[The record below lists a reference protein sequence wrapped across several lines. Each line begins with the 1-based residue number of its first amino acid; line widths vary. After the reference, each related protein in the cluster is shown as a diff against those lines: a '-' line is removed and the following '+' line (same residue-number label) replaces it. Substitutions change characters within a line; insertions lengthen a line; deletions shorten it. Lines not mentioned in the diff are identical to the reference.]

1 MSSRKNFRRP
11 RQIPYVFLSFLGLVV
26 LALAA
31 VLIWRSAGFGDE
43 TAGGPDSK
51 PAGSDPSANAQLPAP
66 VIPVFEQ
73 NGIKR
78 TASVVDGQLAT
89 YDGKQWQTSFWPG
102 INFGATTP
110 GHFPGQVSPT
120 KDDYLRWFPQM
131 QAMNIKAVRIYTI
144 LPPDFYEALAEFN
157 AGQDKPLMLMQG
169 IWSPE
174 EDLIGADSNGRDAFS
189 KTITSSFEQEIRD
202 AAAVVHGQADIPAR
216 TGHASG
222 TYKAD
227 VSPYLLGWIVGT
239 EWYPYAVQ
247 ATNEAHVGMKP
258 YAGKYF
264 RAKAEASPFESW
276 LAQMLDVLAEEEMKY
291 GWQHPVSFTNW
302 VTTDPLDHPNEPLPQ
317 EDLVPVDPMHIEP
330 TQDWSAGYFASYHVY
345 PYYPDSLRRDQK
357 YLDYVN
363 AAGEKDPY
371 AGYLN
376 ELRAHHK
383 GIPLIIAE
391 FGMPSS
397 RGIAHY
403 GLLGRSQGMHQ
414 EQQQGELNAGML
426 KQIYNE
432 DYDGAL
438 LFEWQDE
445 WFKFTWNTIELEAPG
460 DRRAM
465 WRNRLTNEE
474 HFGVV
479 AIEPEETAEDAM
491 KIDGRT
497 DDWEKRGLVA
507 EDVGNGVKMA
517 MTHDASDLYVL
528 LQKDGGDWN
537 FDADELTLG
546 FDTTPGGSKNAKL
559 APGIRFDGGQEFLAR
574 FEAGQGGRLY
584 VNSGYDQFS
593 WLYGYKLKS
602 VPYKA
607 AYAND
612 EAGIFLPWKLAL
624 NRELYLPQSKVD
636 TPFEAYDVGKLHW
649 GTNDPESDKF
659 NNLSDWYLE
668 GDTLELRIPW
678 MLLGFTDPSRL
689 QVWKYPYGTDS
700 VTPIDT
706 NGISVSAVLSQ
717 AGSASKAA
725 PKSRMYTWD
734 AWDLPAYHERP
745 KQSFD
750 ILKDAFSEYDGQV
763 EGSTRN

>member
-11 RQIPYVFLSFLGLVV
+11 RQIPYVFLSFLSLIVLLVAGV
-26 LALAA
+26 LVWQLAGPA
-31 VLIWRSAGFGDE
+31 EDSQTASDKPGTE
-43 TAGGPDSK
+43 TS
-51 PAGSDPSANAQLPAP
+51 PAASIPAATL
-66 VIPVFEQ
+66 PVFEEG
-73 NGIKR
+73 GIKR
-78 TASVVDGQLAT
+78 TASVVDGQLAM
-89 YDGKQWQTSFWPG
+89 YDGTDWKKSFWPG

-110 GHFPGQVSPT
+110 GHYPGQLSPT
-120 KDDYLRWFPQM
+120 KEDYMRWFPQM
-131 QAMNIKAVRIYTI
+131 QEMNIKAVRIYTI
-144 LPPDFYEALAEFN
+144 LPPDFYQALAEFN
-157 AGQDKPLMLMQG
+157 ASQEEPLMLMQG

-174 EDLIGADSNGRDAFS
+174 EELIGEDANGRNAFS
-189 KTITSSFEQEIRD
+189 AEITDSFEQEIRD
-202 AAAVVHGQADIPAR
+202 AAAVVHGKADLKESP
-216 TGHASG
+216 GHAAG
-222 TYKAD
+222 TYTAD

-247 ATNEAHVGMKP
+247 TTNEANKGMKP
-258 YAGKYF
+258 YVGQYF

-276 LAQMLDVLAEEEMKY
+276 LARMLDTLAKEEMKY

-302 VTTDPLDHPNEPLPQ
+302 VTTDPLDHPNEPLEQ
-317 EDLVPVDPMHIEP
+317 EDLVPVDPMNLEP
-330 TQDWSAGYFASYHVY
+330 TPAWTAGYFAAYHVY

-363 AAGEKDPY
+363 AEGKKDPY

-414 EQQQGELNAGML
+414 EQQQGELNAGMM

-445 WFKFTWNTIELEAPG
+445 WFKFTWNTIELEVPG
-460 DRRAM
+460 ERRAM

-479 AIEPEETAEDAM
+479 AIEPEEKAEERMVIDGKTDDWKSRGLTAEDA
-491 KIDGRT
+491 
-497 DDWEKRGLVA
+497 
-507 EDVGNGVKMA
+507 GNGLKMA
-517 MTHDASDLYVL
+517 ITSDSSDLYVL
-528 LQKDGGDWN
+528 LQKEKGNWD
-537 FDADELTLG
+537 FDKDELTLG
-546 FDTTPGGSKNAKL
+546 FDTTPGGSTSAKI
-559 APGIRFDGGQEFLAR
+559 APGITFDGGQEFLAR
-574 FEAGQGGRLY
+574 FKAGKGGRLY
-584 VNSGYDQFS
+584 VNSGYDQFT

-607 AYAND
+607 MYADD

-624 NRELYLPQSKVD
+624 NRELYLPQTKVNA
-636 TPFEAYDVGKLHW
+636 PFEAYDVGRLHW
-649 GTNDPESDKF
+649 GTNDPGSDKF
-659 NNLSDWYLE
+659 NNLSDWYLD

-689 QVWKYPYGTDS
+689 QVWKYPYQTES
-700 VTPIDT
+700 VTAIDT
-706 NGISVSAVLSQ
+706 DGVAVSAVLSQ
-717 AGSASKAA
+717 AGSKMSAA
-725 PKSRMYTWD
+725 PASRDYMWD
-734 AWDLPAYHERP
+734 AWDLPSYHERP
-745 KQSFD
+745 KKSFD
-750 ILKDAFSEYDGQV
+750 ILKDTFAEYDKEV
-763 EGSTRN
+763 SGSTRP